1 MTEHFHIRLTELMDE
16 VRADVMQNRKTGYE
30 VFLQGKTSVEKRWDA
45 VRGME

>member
-1 MTEHFHIRLTELMDE
+1 MLN
-16 VRADVMQNRKTGYE
+16 QKTGYE